1 MRRSK
6 DNFKNVPLISVMRL
20 KFSFKVQLVLITLI
34 NLLQASFTGLLKDEA
49 YYAYFAKNM
58 QWGYFDHPP
67 FVALL
72 ALPSSIEGLGLFGVR
87 ILSVLS
93 VSLSY
98 WLLYQTLSKETKE
111 RMSNGL
117 FSLLLLGLPL
127 VNLYGFLT
135 LPDTGTLL
143 FTALFF
149 YAYKQFLSKTKYA
162 VFTLGLAMAGLM
174 YSKYTGILIIIGVI
188 ASNPALIR
196 DSSVWKS
203 VALSLLLF
211 CPHLLWL
218 SQNEWVTLRFHFSE
232 RPNHAYEFL
241 PFTGGFFLNAI
252 AIIGFF
258 FYDFYRTLFSTTTRN
273 PFEKGL
279 RFTVW
284 AVLVFF
290 FFSSFSKKS
299 QLQWLLPMVYPL
311 LLIFIE
317 RPLSLPE
324 IRRIKKLG
332 LVSIVLLFSLRFL
345 MAFEQL
351 SPIHLEPHGVKEWS
365 QKISTKANGKPVLF
379 IDSYQRAALYEFYS
393 RQIGLS
399 YNTLDYR
406 PNQYDFDKRWSSI
419 NQDSVFVISSKPNDF
434 EQRVDS
440 PKKGDLFWSTT
451 TYLDLILPDEVAID
465 STLIRFEKPLLGRL
479 YLAELDKFRRV
490 QTIHL
495 LKVEENNTASIAV
508 TNLAYPFYRIGISSP
523 GLPPRIIHKFAQPSR
538 L

>member
-1 MRRSK
+1 
-6 DNFKNVPLISVMRL
+6 MRL
-20 KFSFKVQLVLITLI
+20 KFSFNVQLLVITLI
-34 NLLQASFTGLLKDEA
+34 NLLQANFTGLLKDEA

-67 FVALL
+67 FVAIL
-72 ALPSSIEGLGLFGVR
+72 ALPSSIEGLGLLGVR
-87 ILSVLS
+87 LLSVLS

-149 YAYKQFLSKTKYA
+149 YAYKQFLLKTKYA
-162 VFTLGLAMAGLM
+162 VFILGLAMAGLM
-174 YSKYTGILIIIGVI
+174 YSKYTGVLILFGVI

-196 DSSVWKS
+196 DNRAWKA
-203 VALSLLLF
+203 VVLSLLLF
-211 CPHLLWL
+211 GPHLLWL

-232 RPNHAYEFL
+232 RPNHAYEFF

-252 AIIGFF
+252 AIIGLFF
-258 FYDFYRTLFSTTTRN
+258 FDLYRALFSTTARN
-273 PFEKGL
+273 LFEKGL
-279 RFTVW
+279 RFSVW
-284 AVLVFF
+284 FVLVFF

-317 RPLSLPE
+317 RPLSLLE
-324 IRRIKKLG
+324 TRRIKKLG

-351 SPIHLEPHGVKEWS
+351 SPIHLESHGVQEWS
-365 QKISTKANGKPVLF
+365 QKISAKANGKPVLF

-399 YNTLDYR
+399 YNTLTYR
-406 PNQYDFDKRWSSI
+406 PNQYDFDTRWSSI
-419 NQDSVFVISSKPNDF
+419 NQDSVLVISSKPYDF

-451 TYLDLILPDEVAID
+451 TYLDLILPEEVAID
-465 STLIRFEKPLLGRL
+465 STRIHLKRELPGKL
-479 YLAELDKFRRV
+479 YFAELDAFRRV
-490 QTIHL
+490 QTMDVLPI
-495 LKVEENNTASIAV
+495 EEDYSTSFPVINPT
-508 TNLAYPFYRIGISSP
+508 YPFYRIGVSSP

-538 L
+538 P

>member
-1 MRRSK
+1 
-6 DNFKNVPLISVMRL
+6 MRL
-20 KFSFKVQLVLITLI
+20 KFSFNVQLVVITLI

-49 YYAYFAKNM
+49 YYTYFAKHM

-87 ILSVLS
+87 VLSVLS

-111 RMSNGL
+111 RISNGL
-117 FSLLLLGLPL
+117 FSLLLLSLPL

-149 YAYKQFLSKTKYA
+149 YAYKQFLLETKYA
-162 VFTLGLAMAGLM
+162 VLTLGLAMAGLM
-174 YSKYTGILIIIGVI
+174 YSKYTGVLILFGVI
-188 ASNPALIR
+188 VSNPALIR
-196 DSSVWKS
+196 DSRAWKS

-252 AIIGFF
+252 AIIGLFF
-258 FYDFYRTLFSTTTRN
+258 FDFYRALFSTTARN
-273 PFEKGL
+273 TFEKGL
-279 RFTVW
+279 RFSIW
-284 AVLVFF
+284 FVLVFF

-317 RPLSLPE
+317 RPLSVHE
-324 IRRIKKLG
+324 TKRIKSLAII
-332 LVSIVLLFSLRFL
+332 SITLIFSLRFL

-351 SPIHLEPHGVKEWS
+351 SPIHLETHGVKEWS
-365 QKISTKANGKPVLF
+365 QEISTKANGKPVLF
-379 IDSYQRAALYEFYS
+379 IDSYS

-399 YNTLDYR
+399 YNTLTYR
-406 PNQYDFDKRWSSI
+406 PNQYDFDTRWSSI
-419 NQDSVFVISSKPNDF
+419 NQDSVFVISSKPYDF

-440 PKKGDLFWSTT
+440 PKEGDLFWSTT
-451 TYLDLILPDEVAID
+451 TYLDLILPDEIIID
-465 STLIRFEKPLLGRL
+465 STRIHLKRKLPGKL
-479 YLAELDKFRRV
+479 YLAELDAFRRV

-495 LKVEENNTASIAV
+495 LKVEENNPASIPV

-538 L
+538 P

>member
-1 MRRSK
+1 
-6 DNFKNVPLISVMRL
+6 MRL
-20 KFSFKVQLVLITLI
+20 KFSFNVQLVVITLI

-49 YYAYFAKNM
+49 YYAYFARNM

-67 FVALL
+67 LIALL

-87 ILSVLS
+87 VLSVLS

-111 RMSNGL
+111 RISNGL

-149 YAYKQFLSKTKYA
+149 YAYKQFLLETKYA
-162 VFTLGLAMAGLM
+162 VLTLGLAMAGLM
-174 YSKYTGILIIIGVI
+174 YSKYTGVLILFGVI
-188 ASNPALIR
+188 ISNPALIR
-196 DSSVWKS
+196 DSRAWKS

-211 CPHLLWL
+211 GPHLLWL

-252 AIIGFF
+252 AIIGLFF
-258 FYDFYRTLFSTTTRN
+258 FDFYRALFSTTARN
-273 PFEKGL
+273 TFEKGL
-279 RFTVW
+279 QFSIW
-284 AVLVFF
+284 FVLVFF

-299 QLQWLLPMVYPL
+299 QLQWLLPIVYPL

-317 RPLSLPE
+317 RPLSVHE
-324 IRRIKKLG
+324 TKRIKRLG
-332 LVSIVLLFSLRFL
+332 LVSIILIFSLRIM

-351 SPIHLEPHGVKEWS
+351 SPVHLEPHGVKEWS
-365 QKISTKANGKPVLF
+365 HKISSKANGKPVLF

-399 YNTLDYR
+399 YNTLTYR
-406 PNQYDFDKRWSSI
+406 PNQYDFDTRWSSI
-419 NQDSVFVISSKPNDF
+419 NQDSVFVISSKPYDF

-451 TYLDLILPDEVAID
+451 TYLDLILPEEVAID
-465 STLIRFEKPLLGRL
+465 STLIRLKRTLPGKI

-490 QTIHL
+490 QTMDTLTI
-495 LKVEENNTASIAV
+495 EEGHSTSFPVINR
-508 TNLAYPFYRIGISSP
+508 AYPFYRIGISSP

-538 L
+538 P

>member
-1 MRRSK
+1 
-6 DNFKNVPLISVMRL
+6 MRL
-20 KFSFKVQLVLITLI
+20 KFSFQVQLVVITLI

-49 YYAYFAKNM
+49 YYAYFAKHM

-67 FVALL
+67 LVALL
-72 ALPSSIEGLGLFGVR
+72 ALPSSIESLGLFGVR

-93 VSLSY
+93 ISLSY
-98 WLLYQTLSKETKE
+98 WLLYQTLSKETKK

-149 YAYKQFLSKTKYA
+149 YSYKQFLLKTKYT

-174 YSKYTGILIIIGVI
+174 YSKYTGVLILFGVI
-188 ASNPALIR
+188 ASNPILIKDR
-196 DSSVWKS
+196 RAWKS

-211 CPHLLWL
+211 GPHLLWL

-232 RPNHAYEFL
+232 RPNHAYEFF

-252 AIIGFF
+252 AIIGLFF
-258 FYDFYRTLFSTTTRN
+258 FDFYRALSSSNTKNL
-273 PFEKGL
+273 FEKGL
-279 RFTVW
+279 RFSVW
-284 AVLVFF
+284 LVLAFF

-299 QLQWLLPMVYPL
+299 QLQWLLPIVYPL
-311 LLIFIE
+311 LLIFVE
-317 RPLSLPE
+317 RPLSLVE
-324 IRRIKKLG
+324 TKRIKRLG
-332 LVSIVLLFSLRFL
+332 IVSIILIFSLRFL

-365 QKISTKANGKPVLF
+365 QKISAKANGKPVLF

-393 RQIGLS
+393 RQVGLS
-399 YNTLDYR
+399 YNTLTYR
-406 PNQYDFDKRWSSI
+406 PNQYDFDTRWSRI
-419 NQDSVFVISSKPNDF
+419 NQDSVFVVSSKPYDF

-451 TYLDLILPDEVAID
+451 TYLNLILPEEVTID
-465 STLIRFEKPLLGRL
+465 STSIHFKRTLAGKL
-479 YLAELDKFRRV
+479 YLAELDEFRRV
-490 QTIHL
+490 QTMDVLTI
-495 LKVEENNTASIAV
+495 EEGHSTSFPVINP
-508 TNLAYPFYRIGISSP
+508 AYPFYRIGISSP

-538 L
+538 P

>member
-1 MRRSK
+1 
-6 DNFKNVPLISVMRL
+6 MRL
-20 KFSFKVQLVLITLI
+20 KFSFKVQLVVITLV
-34 NLLQASFTGLLKDEA
+34 NLLQASYTGLLKDEA

-67 FVALL
+67 LVALL

-98 WLLYQTLSKETKE
+98 WLMYQTLSKETKE
-111 RMSNGL
+111 KVSKGL

-149 YAYKQFLSKTKYA
+149 YSYKQFLLKTKYA
-162 VFTLGLAMAGLM
+162 VFMLGLAMAGLM
-174 YSKYTGILIIIGVI
+174 YSKYTGVLILFGVI

-196 DSSVWKS
+196 DSRAWKS
-203 VALSLLLF
+203 VVLSLIIF
-211 CPHLLWL
+211 GPHLLWL

-232 RPNHAYEFL
+232 RPNHAYEFI

-252 AIIGFF
+252 AIVGLFF
-258 FYDFYRTLFSTTTRN
+258 FDFYRALFSTTAKDN
-273 PFEKGL
+273 FEKGL
-279 RFTVW
+279 RFSVW
-284 AVLVFF
+284 LVLVFF

-311 LLIFIE
+311 LLIFVE
-317 RPLSLPE
+317 KSLSQRE
-324 IRRIKKLG
+324 TNRIKRLAII
-332 LVSIVLLFSLRFL
+332 SIVLIFSLRF
-345 MAFEQL
+345 MMNFEQL
-351 SPIHLEPHGVKEWS
+351 SPVHLEPHGVKEWS
-365 QKISTKANGKPVLF
+365 QKIATKANGKPVLF

-393 RQIGLS
+393 DEIGLS
-399 YNTLDYR
+399 YNTLNYR
-406 PNQYDFDKRWSSI
+406 PNQYDFDTRWASI
-419 NQDSVFVISSKPNDF
+419 NQDSVFVISSKPYDF

-440 PKKGDLFWSTT
+440 PKKGDLFWNTT
-451 TYLDLILPDEVAID
+451 VYLDLILAEEVAID
-465 STLIRFEKPLLGRL
+465 STLIRFKRPLPGKL
-479 YLAELDKFRRV
+479 YFAELNKFRKV
-490 QTIHL
+490 QTINL
-495 LKVEENNTASIAV
+495 LKVEENNPTSIPAA
-508 TNLAYPFYRIGISSP
+508 NLAYPFYRIGISSP

>member
-1 MRRSK
+1 
-6 DNFKNVPLISVMRL
+6 MRL
-20 KFSFKVQLVLITLI
+20 KFSFNVQLVVITLI

-49 YYAYFAKNM
+49 YYAYFAKHV

-67 FVALL
+67 LVALL
-72 ALPSSIEGLGLFGVR
+72 ALPSSIEGLGVFGVR
-87 ILSVLS
+87 VLSVLS

-111 RMSNGL
+111 RISNGL

-149 YAYKQFLSKTKYA
+149 YAYKEFLLETKYA
-162 VFTLGLAMAGLM
+162 VLTLGLAMAGLM
-174 YSKYTGILIIIGVI
+174 YSKYTGVLILFGVI
-188 ASNPALIR
+188 VSNPALIR
-196 DSSVWKS
+196 NSRAWKS

-211 CPHLLWL
+211 GPHLLWL

-252 AIIGFF
+252 AIIGLFF
-258 FYDFYRTLFSTTTRN
+258 FDFYRALFSTTPRN
-273 PFEKGL
+273 TFEKGL
-279 RFTVW
+279 RFSTW
-284 AVLVFF
+284 FVLVFF

-311 LLIFIE
+311 LLLFVE
-317 RPLSLPE
+317 KPLSLKE
-324 IRRIKKLG
+324 IKRIKRLG
-332 LVSIVLLFSLRFL
+332 LVSILLIFSLRFM

-351 SPIHLEPHGVKEWS
+351 SPVHLEPHGVKEWS
-365 QKISTKANGKPVLF
+365 EKISSKANGKPVLF

-399 YNTLDYR
+399 YNTLTYR
-406 PNQYDFDKRWSSI
+406 PNQYDFDTRWSSI
-419 NQDSVFVISSKPNDF
+419 NQDSVFVISSKPYDF

-451 TYLDLILPDEVAID
+451 TYLDLILPEEVAID
-465 STLIRFEKPLLGRL
+465 STLIRLKRTLAGKI

-495 LKVEENNTASIAV
+495 LKVEENNPASIPV

>member
-1 MRRSK
+1 
-6 DNFKNVPLISVMRL
+6 MRL
-20 KFSFKVQLVLITLI
+20 KFSFNVQIVVITLI

-49 YYAYFAKNM
+49 YYTYFAKKM

-67 FVALL
+67 LVALL

-87 ILSVLS
+87 IVSVVS

-98 WLLYQTLSKETKE
+98 WLLFQTLSKETKE

-149 YAYKQFLSKTKYA
+149 YAYKQFLLKTKYA
-162 VFTLGLAMAGLM
+162 VFALGLAMAGLM
-174 YSKYTGILIIIGVI
+174 YSKYTGVLILFGVI

-196 DSSVWKS
+196 DSRAWKA
-203 VALSLLLF
+203 VVLSLLLF
-211 CPHLLWL
+211 GPHLLWL

-252 AIIGFF
+252 AIIGLFF
-258 FYDFYRTLFSTTTRN
+258 FDFYRALFSTTAKNT
-273 PFEKGL
+273 FEKGL
-279 RFTVW
+279 RFTVGI
-284 AVLVFF
+284 VLVFF

-317 RPLSLPE
+317 RPLSLKE
-324 IRRIKKLG
+324 TKRIKKLG
-332 LVSIVLLFSLRFL
+332 LVSIVLIFSLRFM

-351 SPIHLEPHGVKEWS
+351 SPVHLEPHGVKEWS
-365 QKISTKANGKPVLF
+365 EKIAAKANGKPVLF

-406 PNQYDFDKRWSSI
+406 PNHYDFDTRWSSI
-419 NQDSVFVISSKPNDF
+419 NQDSAFVISSKPYDF

-451 TYLDLILPDEVAID
+451 TYLDLILPDEIIID
-465 STLIRFEKPLLGRL
+465 SMRIQLKRELPGKL
-479 YLAELDKFRRV
+479 YLAELDEFRRV
-490 QTIHL
+490 QTMDTL
-495 LKVEENNTASIAV
+495 TVEECHSTSFPVINP
-508 TNLAYPFYRIGISSP
+508 AYPFYRIGISSP